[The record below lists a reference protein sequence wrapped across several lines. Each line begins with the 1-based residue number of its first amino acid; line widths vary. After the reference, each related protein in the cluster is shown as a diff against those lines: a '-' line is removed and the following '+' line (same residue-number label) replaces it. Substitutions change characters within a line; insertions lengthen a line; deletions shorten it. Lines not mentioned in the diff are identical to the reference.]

1 MAQAEDKDPP
11 EDKMSS
17 SEEITLMNKWWGLV
31 LKASESLP
39 RTKTSSAE
47 LGWGPGKWI
56 DSKDGNPWNSFG
68 VDKHGRNMK

>member
-31 LKASESLP
+31 LKALESLP
-39 RTKTSSAE
+39 RMKTSSAK
-47 LGWGPGKWI
+47 LGQGLGKWI
-56 DSKDGNPWNSFG
+56 NSKDGHP
-68 VDKHGRNMK
+68 